1 MSDVAW
7 AFGLR
12 CALAATLQDSGSM
25 KRLLR
30 LISVA
35 TMVAMAP
42 PAYADPQSDP
52 VADADFLTQLKQAGL
67 TFQDPAAAVSAA
79 KDVCAL
85 VDSGSTDTDIIT
97 NLQLR
102 NPGFT
107 GNGAAKFTAL
117 AAGEYCPKYLTGE
130 GRPPKPP
137 GAQGN

>member
-1 MSDVAW
+1 
-7 AFGLR
+7 
-12 CALAATLQDSGSM
+12 M
-25 KRLLR
+25 KRLLM
-30 LISVA
+30 LTSVA

-52 VADADFLTQLKQAGL
+52 DADFLSQLKQAGL
-67 TFQDPAAAVSAA
+67 TYQDPAAAISAA
-79 KDVCAL
+79 KDVCDL
-85 VDSGSTDTDIIT
+85 VNKGTPDTEIVN

-107 GNGAAKFTAL
+107 GNGAAEFTTL